1 MVMGFVASA
10 VLVVTA
16 RLPDRV
22 QGAGTHC
29 RAGVM
34 RRTRRLWTDDEKW
47 LNCLQ
52 ANAPTRIPD
61 CKIGRV
67 DHLLPW
73 RWNEL
78 RSGRSRTILVN
89 KTVSLVHEG

>member
-73 RWNEL
+73 RWNEQ
-78 RSGRSRTILVN
+78 RSGWSRTILVS